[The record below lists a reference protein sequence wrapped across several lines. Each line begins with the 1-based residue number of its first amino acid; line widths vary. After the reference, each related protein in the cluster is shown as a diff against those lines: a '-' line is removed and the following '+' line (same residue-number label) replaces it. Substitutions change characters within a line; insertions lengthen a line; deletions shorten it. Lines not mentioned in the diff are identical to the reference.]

1 MGSFTDEQ
9 RAKGRATMRS
19 RAKMKNR
26 EEKMQQDIFE
36 ARERGLSIP
45 EVAKECHTN
54 EKNVRKVLF
63 NGVHKAERVARF
75 NEAMVSMS
83 PAGIKVVREWLDKGD
98 KDVAMWL
105 LKETGVVGKEQVNIT
120 VNAQNAQ
127 VNLSNDTLEAARA
140 VAEQMR
146 MANGPKQL
154 QQAADDIMGEIV
166 STNEEVE
173 DEQSRDNVGITTND
187 EQRDRSGAESAEG
200 E

>member
-54 EKNVRKVLF
+54 EKNVRKTLF

-140 VAEQMR
+140 VVEQMR

-166 STNEEVE
+166 STEEVE
-173 DEQSRDNVGITTND
+173 DEQSRDDVG
-187 EQRDRSGAESAEG
+187 QPESDIDSNG
-200 E
+200 GTDV